1 MPTIDFAAI
10 RSAPKSKNDSFEALA
25 VQLFQ
30 HFCDVPKQSSFYSLR
45 GDGGDGGV
53 EAFFRT
59 PSGEVLG
66 VQAKYFF
73 SLGSKELSQIAKS
86 LEAARL
92 NHPTLLEYWIYIP
105 FDLTGRVAGGGRGQ
119 GEVER
124 FEVWKNEA
132 EARAE
137 AEGKSLRITL
147 CSSSV
152 MREQLQRLDS
162 HGGIRRYWF
171 DDSILTPNH
180 IHQCLEQ
187 AREFAG
193 PRYSGDLDVVTDAH
207 NVLDFFGQ
215 TVDFADW
222 RHKTLTPLIG
232 ELRSLCRRSDKV
244 FDLIALSMKAEAQQ
258 LLQRLQDSLSQA
270 RANAAPEQALQDS
283 LKILATLHPILKA
296 VKESQEAAFFAKHG
310 ADKDTPSFRQFSAE
324 YMCAFPAEA
333 MDAAR
338 ELCKLCSSL
347 DHLLA
352 SPSFNVTSSRSLLLV
367 GPAGVGKTHAIVS
380 AALRRFTAAGMSLV
394 MFGDDFGGGEPW
406 EVIRSKLGLSSQV
419 SRDALFQCMSA
430 CAQHTGLPFVI
441 FIDALNESR
450 SDARWIA
457 KLPELIQQC
466 RPFDGVKICV
476 STRDTY
482 KDLVTDSRFPG
493 YAFEHRG
500 FNGQGVEALQAFAAF
515 YGLDAEITPL
525 FAEELSNPLFLHLA
539 CKTLKEEGSS
549 TLDVSLP
556 GFSSLLERHLKHT
569 NSAVKSRLGFASP
582 KNLVRQAMLNLAEL
596 LSSPSAADRQWE
608 ACATGLRS
616 IVAPEIS
623 AEVFIRELEREGL
636 VILTEGEDDNWT
648 VRLGYERYGDVLRAS
663 ALIDSFTNESSKL
676 DAKKLGACLIALPP
690 EDKGLLEVLAAVL
703 PEKTGVEIVDKRLGL
718 DPEKANHLFVSGL
731 AWRSRKS
738 FEDKDLEAEITAA
751 LNFPG
756 LWEDLYEVFIKV
768 SLVPDHRLNAK
779 YWLDWFLARQE
790 LVSRDAF
797 LSTAAYW
804 SYDKC
809 GAVKSLLDA
818 SLKSDIMR
826 WPRES
831 RHLATIVLG
840 WLTSCADRRVRDHA
854 AKGLVRLLVADTGL
868 TADLARQFA
877 GADDDYI
884 QESIAE
890 AIYSACLIARNSR
903 ASFLPALDVL
913 VSRGYDRP
921 NIIIRDS
928 IRMLSELLGEHVV
941 DERLKDRLLRF
952 PSKTS
957 PVSAWPTLLDAKPL
971 LDLKHL
977 PSDMELWGSKVG
989 PDFWRYQVERKVSG
1003 FDLKSAGI
1011 SLENIACWIMTETLR
1026 LGYPGFGEIGLD
1038 YDRSI
1043 NSQFGSGRGRAGHA
1057 ERLGKKYYWISLHR
1071 LLAILAD
1078 HVSPLANYEG
1088 TIAGPNHYWSVEV
1101 RKRDLTD
1108 MRDVI
1113 AEPAYPELALRRPQ
1127 YSFPS
1132 HDGDIK
1138 KWVKVDDLPD
1148 HDIAITRNDASGGD
1162 WVALTFNMSANDRS
1176 EGDEAWIRPY
1186 FGFEVHYS
1194 SVFSKK
1200 KLKKPTSLTCVDSAF
1215 SDTASCYRSYLAE
1228 YPNGAAFEQLVEE
1241 GATRTQYEGL
1251 TRTSVTLDRGSEWE
1265 YEYTSESEQISLDN
1279 PCQDLVRVLE
1289 LRWDQHRGWLDCSGV
1304 LTAFST
1310 PGYRNN
1316 AVFVRKAA
1324 LDRYLEIT
1332 KQSLLYRRFMNR
1344 GFFDNRGKSGAQIDK
1359 FTYLQYVSVSG
1370 LVMLHETSESFNC

>member
-30 HFCDVPKQSSFYSLR
+30 HHCDVPENSSFYSLR

-59 PSGEVLG
+59 PGGEVLG

-73 SLGSKELSQIAKS
+73 SLGAKELSQISKS

-92 NHPTLLEYWIYIP
+92 NHPTLSEYWVYIP
-105 FDLTGRVAGGGRGQ
+105 FDPTGRVAGGARGQ

-124 FEVWKNEA
+124 FEAWKNDVES
-132 EARAE
+132 RAE
-137 AEGKSLRITL
+137 AEGKSVKITL

-152 MREQLQRLDS
+152 MREQLHRLDS

-244 FDLIALSMKAEAQQ
+244 FDLIALSIKAEAQRH
-258 LLQRLQDSLSQA
+258 LQSLQDSLSQA
-270 RANAAPEQALQDS
+270 RANATPEQALQHS
-283 LKILATLHPILKA
+283 LETLATLRPILIA
-296 VKESQEAAFFAKHG
+296 AKESQEAAFFAKHG

-338 ELCKLCSSL
+338 ELSKLCSSL
-347 DHLLA
+347 EQLLV
-352 SPSFNVTSSRSLLLV
+352 SPSFNVTSSRSLLLI

-380 AALRRFTAAGMSLV
+380 AAFRRYTAAGMSLV
-394 MFGDDFGGGEPW
+394 MFGDDFGGSEPW

-419 SRDALFQCMSA
+419 GRDALFQCMDT

-539 CKTLKEEGSS
+539 CKTLKEEGNL

-569 NSAVKSRLGFASP
+569 NSAIKTRLGFASP

-596 LSSPSAADRQWE
+596 LTSSSAADRQWE
-608 ACATGLRS
+608 SCAAGLRS
-616 IVAPEIS
+616 IVGPDIS

-636 VILTEGEDDNWT
+636 VILTEGADDNWT

-663 ALIDSFTNESSKL
+663 ALIDIFTNESSKL
-676 DAKKLGACLIALPP
+676 NVRELGACLAALPP
-690 EDKGLLEVLAAVL
+690 EDKGLLEVMAAVL
-703 PEKTGVEIVDKRLGL
+703 PEKTNVEIVDKRLGL
-718 DPEKANHLFVSGL
+718 DPERANHLFVSGL

-738 FEDKDLEAEITAA
+738 FEDRDLEVEITAA
-751 LNFPG
+751 LSFSG

-779 YWLDWFLARQE
+779 YWLDSFLGRQE
-790 LVSRDAF
+790 LVNRDAF

-804 SYDKC
+804 SYDRC
-809 GAVKSLLDA
+809 GAVRALLDA

-831 RHLATIVLG
+831 RLLATIVLG
-840 WLTSCADRRVRDHA
+840 WLTSCADRRVRDRA

-868 TADLARQFA
+868 AAELARQFSE
-877 GADDDYI
+877 ADDDYI
-884 QESIAE
+884 QESVVE
-890 AIYSACLIARNSR
+890 AIYSACLIARDSR
-903 ASFLPALDVL
+903 ASFLPALNVL
-913 VSRGYDRP
+913 VARGYNQP

-928 IRMLSELLGEHVV
+928 IRMLSELLAEHIV

-952 PSKTS
+952 SKKSS
-957 PVSAWPTLLDAKPL
+957 PVNAWPTLLDVKPL

-977 PSDMELWGSKVG
+977 PSDMELWGSKIG
-989 PDFWRYQVERKVSG
+989 PDFWRYQVERKISG
-1003 FDLKSAGI
+1003 FNLKSAGI
-1011 SLENIACWIMTETLR
+1011 SLENIACWIMAETLR
-1026 LGYPGFGEIGLD
+1026 LGYPGYREVGLD

-1108 MRDVI
+1108 MRDII
-1113 AEPAYPELALRRPQ
+1113 AEPTYPDLAMRHPQ
-1127 YSFPS
+1127 PTFPS
-1132 HDGDIK
+1132 HDDDIK
-1138 KWVKVDDLPD
+1138 RWVKADDLPN
-1148 HDIAITRNDASGGD
+1148 HDVLITRNDANGGE
-1162 WVALTFNMSANDRS
+1162 WVALTLSMSANDRP
-1176 EGDEAWIRPY
+1176 EGDEAWVTPY
-1186 FGFEVHYS
+1186 FGYDVYYS
-1194 SVFSKK
+1194 SAFSKK
-1200 KLKKPTSLTCVDSAF
+1200 KITGPTSLTRLDSAF
-1215 SDTASCYRSYLAE
+1215 SDAASCYRSYLAE
-1228 YPNGAAFEQLVEE
+1228 YPDGAAFEQLVEE
-1241 GATRTQYEGL
+1241 GSTRTQYEGL
-1251 TRTSVTLDRGSEWE
+1251 TRATVRLDRGSEWE
-1265 YEYTSESEQISLDN
+1265 YEYTSESEQNSLEN
-1279 PCQDLVRVLE
+1279 PCQDLVRILE
-1289 LRWDQHRGWLDCSGV
+1289 LRWDQHRGWLDGSGT

-1324 LDRYLEIT
+1324 LERYLDIT
-1332 KQSLLYRRFMNR
+1332 GQNLLYRRFMNR
-1344 GFFDNRGKSGAQIDK
+1344 GFFDSRGESGAQIDK
-1359 FTYLQYVSVSG
+1359 YTYMQYVSVSN
-1370 LVMLHETSESFNC
+1370 LMMLHETSESFNC